1 VGRDGS
7 GGGRGRRGLLPT
19 AVAVVLVALVAVG
32 SLRGP
37 LGSGRG
43 RPSYPA
49 DLIDS
54 LLLLLFLAMVAT
66 AVLAAVSL
74 WPGRNLARARRRAG
88 GSWNLILP
96 MAAVLLLWLFRD
108 LLGLGGDDRDQVPTT
123 TIPAVTTLEAPGGPT
138 AESGVAPLIVAGV
151 ALAAM
156 IAIVVAQLA
165 AERRRRR
172 PPKTPAERLVE
183 LLDDTLE
190 DLEREPDPR
199 RAVIGAWA
207 RMEAGLTAAGL
218 PRRPS
223 EAPFEYA
230 ARVLESA
237 LAPTDRGTPPGE
249 PPDRLGHP
257 SGRAARPTG
266 APLRE
271 SRPTDRGTPAG
282 FPGPLRPDPS
292 GRTPPAGPLRP
303 DSVHRLTGLF
313 ERAQFSHHTIGQADR
328 DQAIA
333 ALRAVRQELAEAVE
347 RAAQAEAAAKA
358 RAAGDPTAGAPG
370 PDDPTAQVPAEG
382 QPVTYRGDG
391 R

>member
-1 VGRDGS
+1 VGRDGW
-7 GGGRGRRGLLPT
+7 GRGRRGLLPT
-19 AVAVVLVALVAVG
+19 VVAVVLVALVAVG

-74 WPGRNLARARRRAG
+74 WPGRNLARARRRGG

-123 TIPAVTTLEAPGGPT
+123 TIPSVTTLEAPGGPT
-138 AESGVAPLIVAGV
+138 AESGVVPLIVAGV

-156 IAIVVAQLA
+156 IAIVVAQLVA
-165 AERRRRR
+165 DRRRRR
-172 PPKTPAERLVE
+172 PPKTPGEWLVE

-207 RMEAGLTAAGL
+207 RMEAGLAAAGL
-218 PRRPS
+218 PRHPS

-237 LAPTDRGTPPGE
+237 LA
-249 PPDRLGHP
+249 
-257 SGRAARPTG
+257 
-266 APLRE
+266 
-271 SRPTDRGTPAG
+271 
-282 FPGPLRPDPS
+282 
-292 GRTPPAGPLRP
+292 RP

-313 ERAQFSHHTIGQADR
+313 ERAKFSHHTIGQADR

-333 ALRAVRQELAEAVE
+333 ALRAVRQELAEAV
-347 RAAQAEAAAKA
+347 
-358 RAAGDPTAGAPG
+358 GDPTAGTPG
-370 PDDPTAQVPAEG
+370 QDDPTAQAPAEG